1 MTPRVVSSVT
11 AAPPF
16 RRIEPLEFP
25 AIGNLRSRRVKRA
38 MDLVLGTLLLIAAFP
53 LFAFIALAILL
64 ETGRPILFRQER
76 VGRGNSRFQI
86 LKFRTMVLDA
96 DEVLRRHLLEDEDAW
111 YEWETTHKLRRDP
124 RVTRVGRLL
133 RRTSLDELPQLFN
146 VLRGEMSLAG
156 PRPITETEI
165 RRYGAAFPFYS
176 LTRPGLTGLW
186 QVSGRNDT
194 TYRRRVEL
202 DVQYVRRWSPLLD
215 LSLLLRTIRVVLI
228 GKGAY

>member
-1 MTPRVVSSVT
+1 MIPRVATSIAT
-11 AAPPF
+11 APPI

-25 AIGNLRSRRVKRA
+25 VVASMRARRIKRA
-38 MDLVLGTLLLIAAFP
+38 MDVVLGLMLLMLSAPLFLLIG
-53 LFAFIALAILL
+53 LAILI
-64 ETGRPILFRQER
+64 ESGAPVFFRQER
-76 VGRGNSRFQI
+76 VGRGNRRFRI
-86 LKFRTMVLDA
+86 FKFRTMVRNA
-96 DEVLRRHLLEDEDAW
+96 DEVLEQHLANDPDAW
-111 YEWETTHKLRRDP
+111 LEWETTHKLRRDP

-133 RRTSLDELPQLFN
+133 RRTSLDELPQLWN

-156 PRPITETEI
+156 PRPITDAEI
-165 RRYGAAFPFYS
+165 RRYGAAFPFYT

-202 DVQYVRRWSPLLD
+202 DVQYVRRWSPWLD
-215 LSLLLRTIRVVLI
+215 LQLLLRTVRVVLI